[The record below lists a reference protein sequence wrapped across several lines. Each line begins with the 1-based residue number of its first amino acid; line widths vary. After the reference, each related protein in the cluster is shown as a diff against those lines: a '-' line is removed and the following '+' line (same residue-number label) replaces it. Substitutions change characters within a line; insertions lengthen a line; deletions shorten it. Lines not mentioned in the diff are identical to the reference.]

1 MNFLLKMEEISLK
14 AQEIFNIAGFGV
26 TNSLFLT
33 FFVCIILLTLT
44 YLIARNIKIIPG
56 KLQSFAEMGME
67 MLLGLMESTLGSRE
81 KAEKYFPLVATIFIF
96 IMTSNLLGI
105 FPGVGS
111 LMAERGHTEVP
122 LFRSPAADLNFTLA
136 FAVISVLV
144 TNILGMAAIGTFNQ
158 LGKYFNF
165 SSPINF
171 FIGILEL
178 VSEIA
183 KIISLSFRLFGNVFA
198 GEVLLTIISFLAP
211 YFIPLPFLF
220 LELFVGMIQAFIF
233 AMITLVS
240 ISLHTTAH
248 GEHEHAQAH

>member
-1 MNFLLKMEEISLK
+1 MEEISLK
-14 AQEIFNIAGFGV
+14 AQQIFSIGGFGM
-26 TNSLFLT
+26 TNGLFLT
-33 FFVCIILLTLT
+33 LIVSLILIIFSLLFS
-44 YLIARNIKIIPG
+44 RKIKMVPG
-56 KLQSFAEMGME
+56 KLQGAVEMGAE
-67 MLLGLMESTLGSRE
+67 ALLGLMESTLGSME
-81 KAEKYFPLVATIFIF
+81 AAEKYFPLIATIFLF
-96 IMTSNLLGI
+96 IWVSNLLGV

-111 LMAERGHTEVP
+111 LTFRNAGEAVP

-136 FAVISVLV
+136 FAVISVFV
-144 TNILGMAAIGTFNQ
+144 TNIIGMASTGVFKH

-165 SSPINF
+165 HGPIDF

-178 VSEIA
+178 ISEGA

-211 YFIPLPFLF
+211 YIIPLPFLF

-240 ISLHTTAH
+240 ISLHTAVH
-248 GEHEHAQAH
+248 GEEH

>member
-1 MNFLLKMEEISLK
+1 MEEISLK
-14 AQEIFNIAGFGV
+14 AQQLFNIGSFNMTNGFLMTLV
-26 TNSLFLT
+26 VSALLIIFSLVMNRKMKL
-33 FFVCIILLTLT
+33 
-44 YLIARNIKIIPG
+44 IPG
-56 KLQSFAEMGME
+56 KLQAAVEMGVE
-67 MLLGLMESTLGSRE
+67 GLLGLMESTLGSARA
-81 KAEKYFPLVATIFIF
+81 AEKYFPLIATIFLF
-96 IMTSNLLGI
+96 ILTSNLLGI

-111 LMAERGHTEVP
+111 FILEHGHQETP

-144 TNILGMAAIGTFNQ
+144 TNIIGMTAIGAFKH

-165 SSPINF
+165 KDPISF

-178 VSEIA
+178 VSEAA

-211 YFIPLPFLF
+211 YIIPLPFMM

-240 ISLHTTAH
+240 ISLHTAT
-248 GEHEHAQAH
+248 HEHA